1 MDFTAYKGRAFWFF
15 HIHFSR
21 LEPVHAV
28 HMYMVSAAW
37 GRVYWI
43 LDCCL
48 LEPVHVVH
56 MYMVSAAWGRVYWI
70 LDCCLLEPVHVVHM
84 YNTITS

>member
-21 LEPVHAV
+21 
-28 HMYMVSAAW
+28 
-37 GRVYWI
+37 
-43 LDCCL
+43 

-70 LDCCLLEPVHVVHM
+70 LDCCLLEPVHVVHIYM
-84 YNTITS
+84 MVSAAWGRVSIWCLLVFIFEVIFCS